1 MVFKDIFECVQVDLI
16 DYPRYKGANSGHQY
30 ILVVIDCLSKYAW
43 TRSLTKKTAKRT
55 AEALDSIFGEMP
67 RLPTMM
73 ASDKGL
79 EFSPTDPHIKRI
91 VKDKYHLHMFTL
103 QGSIKAGIVERFN
116 RTLKSRLE
124 RYFDEKKTHKWV
136 DVLQQFTRNYNHT
149 YHRSIKMAP
158 ADVTSDKVP
167 LVLRNVYPNREK
179 WRSCSPKPFKKGDKV
194 RIALV
199 KKPFSKGYQQS
210 KCYLVCSSLTTTNF
224 IN

>member
-79 EFSPTDPHIKRI
+79 EMGVLQRSPDLSVTVLVKRI
-91 VKDKYHLHMFTL
+91 KVHPQATREHNW
-103 QGSIKAGIVERFN
+103 V
-116 RTLKSRLE
+116 LE
-124 RYFDEKKTHKWV
+124 TD
-136 DVLQQFTRNYNHT
+136 
-149 YHRSIKMAP
+149 
-158 ADVTSDKVP
+158 
-167 LVLRNVYPNREK
+167 
-179 WRSCSPKPFKKGDKV
+179 
-194 RIALV
+194 
-199 KKPFSKGYQQS
+199 
-210 KCYLVCSSLTTTNF
+210 
-224 IN
+224 